1 MTNQL
6 KGDAFS
12 NRYRITGTLT
22 TLSPLH
28 IGTGERATNGV

>member
-1 MTNQL
+1 MTNLL
-6 KGDAFS
+6 KGDAFL

-28 IGTGERATNGV
+28 IGSGEFG